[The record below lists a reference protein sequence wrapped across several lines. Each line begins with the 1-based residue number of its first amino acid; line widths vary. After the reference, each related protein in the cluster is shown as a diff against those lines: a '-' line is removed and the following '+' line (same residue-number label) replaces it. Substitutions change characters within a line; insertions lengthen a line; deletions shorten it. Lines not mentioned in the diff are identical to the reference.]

1 MRHVR
6 GRRCNSTI
14 PKRSKPK
21 NFSDRRE
28 RAQVFHR
35 HTILL
40 HMSANVFFFFFF
52 ISSSSLFFCSFLLFT
67 TNVTRYIMAHSMAVA
82 TMYFNK
88 LLL

>member
-1 MRHVR
+1 MRRVR

-14 PKRSKPK
+14 LKRWKSKS
-21 NFSDRRE
+21 FSDRRE

-35 HTILL
+35 HTI
-40 HMSANVFFFFFF
+40 FFFFFASYVRYR
-52 ISSSSLFFCSFLLFT
+52 ILLLLSLSLFLFFLLFT